1 MDALEAIAKA
11 KEHVAT
17 MFQVE
22 SISNIG
28 LEEIEF
34 IEQGGH
40 WQVTIGFSRPWDQPL
55 GVAATLEGRRGRT
68 FKVVT
73 MNDRDGRIL
82 SVKHREPAFS
92 D

>member
-1 MDALEAIAKA
+1 MNALEAIAKA
-11 KEHVAT
+11 KQHVAE
-17 MFQVE
+17 MFQDE

-34 IEQGGH
+34 IAEGDQ
-40 WQVTIGFSRPWDQPL
+40 WRVTIGFARPWDQPL
-55 GVAATLEGRRGRT
+55 GIAATMGGRRGRT
-68 FKVVT
+68 FKVVAI
-73 MNDRDGRIL
+73 NDRDGEVI